1 MNNQDSEI
9 KDFFKK
15 YKREIPDNG
24 FSEKVTENVRV
35 DELPLWHSF
44 IIVGSLLAG
53 IVTLWGLGFWK
64 ALPHYFA
71 SIIQEIQ
78 NLMYQ
83 IPPQTTIICFIVCPI
98 LLFSIFLM
106 LFWYL
111 DRIRQW

>member
-24 FSEKVTENVRV
+24 FSEKVIENIRF
-35 DELPLWHSF
+35 DEPPLWYYF

-53 IVTLWGLGFWK
+53 IITLWFLGFWK
-64 ALPHYFA
+64 ALPYYFTA
-71 SIIQEIQ
+71 ITGEIQ
-78 NLMYQ
+78 NLVYQ
-83 IPPQTTIICFIVCPI
+83 IPPQTTIICYIVCPV
-98 LLFSIFLM
+98 LLFAAILM

-111 DRIRQW
+111 DRIRLW